1 MSTLTKSDKKNILI
15 SILNGTIV
23 AISATLVLIL
33 LFALLIRFC
42 NINDNWIFPVNQV
55 IKVISMFFGGVVF
68 LRKHNQKGFVK
79 GLILGLL
86 YYLLSYLIFSI
97 LQGDFVLN
105 MSHFY
110 DFILTILMGGLVGI
124 IVVNIIKK

>member
-68 LRKHNQKGFVK
+68 LRRHNHKGFVK